1 MFESVRATPTPKHE
15 KCLLQPMY
23 LNGVILFPWECLAM
37 SGTSQ
42 LKCVLLASGEWS
54 PRMLLNTLQCRGPP
68 APKRNDLDPGPA
80 VPRSG
85 PHLAWPQSLLS
96 D

>member
-37 SGTSQ
+37 SGDITAEV
-42 LKCVLLASGEWS
+42 CASGLW
-54 PRMLLNTLQCRGPP
+54 
-68 APKRNDLDPGPA
+68 
-80 VPRSG
+80 
-85 PHLAWPQSLLS
+85 
-96 D
+96 